1 MRATRIMANLRVA
14 DVEATKSL
22 HADYLGLWASH
33 TVDSVSCR
41 RCRVAARTQMCR
53 SAACVE
59 CRVTAVS
66 ISTEQ
71 VPGP

>member
-14 DVEATKSL
+14 DVEATKSFYT
-22 HADYLGLWASH
+22 DYLGLWASH

-59 CRVTAVS
+59 C
-66 ISTEQ
+66 E
-71 VPGP
+71 